1 MKVEIF
7 ATYDEEKRILRV
19 KNEHGVEWK
28 IGTEFPSVYLSSL
41 IGSSFG
47 IAVMT
52 IMDFSSHLQHK
63 FKLTIEEL

>member
-1 MKVEIF
+1 MKVEFI

-19 KNEHGVEWK
+19 KNEHGVEW
-28 IGTEFPSVYLSSL
+28 IFGTDLPSVYLSTL

-47 IAVMT
+47 ITVLAK
-52 IMDFSSHLQHK
+52 MDFSSHFQHK